1 MRNKIFESLNRET
14 KIENKS
20 STNMYMEV
28 NLKEKDEKYF
38 QKKI

>member
-1 MRNKIFESLNRET
+1 MRNKIFESLNQET
-14 KIENKS
+14 KIEKKN

-28 NLKEKDEKYF
+28 NLKEKDKKYF